1 MKNIF
6 QLKNKPPAQP
16 DPKEKK
22 QLIDA
27 ASFFITQDKESHKES
42 LAHQA

>member
-6 QLKNKPPAQP
+6 HLKNKPAQT

-27 ASFFITQDKESHKES
+27 SFFIT
-42 LAHQA
+42 